1 MKIVFFTHP
10 DFLGS
15 QSMPRFAAMLSEG
28 MKERGHEV
36 EIWSP
41 QPKFFKLSSIGPLKK
56 WLGYIDQFVVFPS
69 ELKKRLKRYPPDTLF
84 VFADH
89 ALGPWVP
96 LVKDRNHVIHC
107 HDFLA
112 QRSARKEITE
122 NPTGFTGRVYQNFIW
137 RGYSKGKNFISVS
150 NKTDQELLQFLA
162 AEPQLHEVVYNGLNR
177 PFEILDAI
185 EARVLMSKITGLD
198 LSEGYILH
206 IGGNQWYKNRLGVIE
221 VYESWRKLSN
231 NKLPLLM
238 IGKYPA
244 LPLEMKKRASEFKD
258 DIIFLADILD
268 EQLQQAYSGARLLL
282 FPSLAEGF
290 GWPIAEAMASG
301 CPVVT
306 TNEAPM
312 TEVAGEA
319 AFLIDRKPEAPQY
332 VISWAN
338 EAAQIVNKVISLS
351 PSDLQM
357 VIDAGI
363 KNSMRFDT
371 NNALNSVENIYKKI
385 LNN

>member
-1 MKIVFFTHP
+1 
-10 DFLGS
+10 
-15 QSMPRFAAMLSEG
+15 MPRFAAMLSEG